1 MDPWRDDRGRVAED
15 VMDESPGKSS
25 KGTNQGKPWETRA
38 KSRVCLESTIIFTQS
53 LVDARAM
60 SEPGNAGDE
69 VASLARKGISCVVCA
84 YNEEHR
90 IRNILDAVDSHPAL
104 AEVIVVNDGS
114 TDQTEALLATYPN
127 VKVISYSPNRGKTYA
142 LSRGIA
148 AAACGHLMLLDAD
161 LENVTP
167 ADIDALAAPVIG
179 GEADVSISLRSNSLA
194 IYRALGL
201 DFVSGERVIPASLLK
216 DAVEA
221 MQRLPRWG
229 GEAFMNE
236 LIIQRRLRLAV
247 VYWPNVVNVRKY
259 AKLGRW
265 RGMLSELAMM
275 RDAVNVLSLA
285 GVVRQNLALLRLTT
299 RHARKPSVAH
309 LQSGASFEISFLR
322 YFLTR

>member
-1 MDPWRDDRGRVAED
+1 M
-15 VMDESPGKSS
+15 
-25 KGTNQGKPWETRA
+25 
-38 KSRVCLESTIIFTQS
+38 
-53 LVDARAM
+53 DARAVA
-60 SEPGNAGDE
+60 EPSNPHGEAVAPAG
-69 VASLARKGISCVVCA
+69 KGISCVVCA

-90 IRNILDAVDSHPAL
+90 IRNILDAVDHHPAL

-127 VKVISYSPNRGKTYA
+127 VKVISYAPNRGKTYA

-148 AAACGHLMLLDAD
+148 AAAHDHIMLLDAD
-161 LENVTP
+161 LAGVTS

-179 GEADVSISLRSNSLA
+179 GESDVSISLRSNSLA
-194 IYRALGL
+194 IYRAMGL

-216 DAVEA
+216 DAIEA

-236 LIIQRRLRLAV
+236 LIIERRMRLAV
-247 VYWPNVVNVRKY
+247 VYWPKVVNVRKY

-265 RGMLSELAMM
+265 RGMLSELSMM
-275 RDAVNVLSLA
+275 RDAVNVLSLG
-285 GVVRQNLALLRLTT
+285 GVVRQNVALLRLVT
-299 RHARKPSVAH
+299 RQARKPSVASR
-309 LQSGASFEISFLR
+309 QRGASFEISFLR

>member
-1 MDPWRDDRGRVAED
+1 MDA
-15 VMDESPGKSS
+15 
-25 KGTNQGKPWETRA
+25 
-38 KSRVCLESTIIFTQS
+38 C
-53 LVDARAM
+53 AM
-60 SEPGNAGDE
+60 SEPQNAGVE
-69 VASLARKGISCVVCA
+69 LVSPARKGISCVVCA

-90 IRNILDAVDSHPAL
+90 IRNILDAVDRHPVL

-148 AAACGHLMLLDAD
+148 AAAHGHLMLLDAD
-161 LENVTP
+161 LAGVTP

-179 GEADVSISLRSNSLA
+179 GDADVSISLRSNSLA
-194 IYRALGL
+194 IYRAMGL
-201 DFVSGERVIPASLLK
+201 DFVSGERVMPTSLLK
-216 DAVEA
+216 EAVAA

-236 LIIQRRLRLAV
+236 LIIQQRLRLAV
-247 VYWPNVVNVRKY
+247 VYWPHVVNVRKY

-265 RGMLSELAMM
+265 RGMLSEFSMM
-275 RDAVNVLSLA
+275 RDAVNVLTLG
-285 GVVRQNLALLRLTT
+285 GVLRQNLALLQLVT
-299 RHARKPSVAH
+299 RRARKPSVAH
-309 LQSGASFEISFLR
+309 DQSGPSFEISFLR